1 MILLLLLVSLN
12 SVNDISCR

>member
-1 MILLLLLVSLN
+1 MTLLLLLVSLN